1 MLLSYSAGQVQPV
14 APSSELSYYRNA
26 TPDAGPVTGAGNG
39 VYTELSQGFVSPQS
53 GEVDFTVTRPSA
65 AANKA
70 LKFVV
75 QTTAT
80 FDEPLK
86 QVLRGPQPYSRQ
98 IIGPTEGKS
107 SPGTS
112 SATVT
117 RTIRTTGHNHSA
129 LPIVPI
135 AGTYRFAP
143 GQTSMTIPVRMN
155 PNFVPVSAILLSVNA
170 IVPPPHLY
178 DVTFPPVLTIL
189 PSPAQ
194 IPPQIVSSR
203 VSPQAVT
210 LTFSKPMNPATVED
224 VKNYWVYV
232 RASDGSVQPVT
243 LKSAAYDPATHTVTL
258 TPTAPLN
265 PANHVDFADYNSHT
279 SSLPTD
285 PPRPQ
290 WFLVESQT
298 DLQGNPLPGEGPVLY
313 VDVS

>member
-1 MLLSYSAGQVQPV
+1 MAERANRGRCVARPEPEALEGRMLLS
-14 APSSELSYYRNA
+14 
-26 TPDAGPVTGAGNG
+26 G
-39 VYTELSQGFVSPQS
+39 VDNYELSQKYASPQS
-53 GEVDFTVTRPSA
+53 GEVDFTVTRSSA
-65 AANKA
+65 GANKA

-75 QTTAT
+75 QTTAS

-86 QVLRGPQPYSRQ
+86 QAIRGPQPYSRR
-98 IIGPTEGKS
+98 IIGPTVAIS

-117 RTIRTTGHNHSA
+117 QTIRTTGRNHSA

-155 PNFVPVSAILLSVNA
+155 PNFVPISNITLLVDALVPSPYSYNVAI
-170 IVPPPHLY
+170 PQE
-178 DVTFPPVLTIL
+178 LTIV

-194 IPPQIVSSR
+194 IPPQIVSSS

-224 VKNYWVYV
+224 VKNYWVSV
-232 RASDGSVQPVT
+232 SASDGSVQPVT
-243 LKSAAYDPATHTVTL
+243 LKSAAYDPATRIVTL

-265 PANHVDFADYNSHT
+265 PANHVAFYDQIRPT

-285 PPRPQ
+285 PPQPQ
-290 WFLVESQT
+290 WNVAKPQT